1 MIGRIRGILID
12 KKPPLLVIDV
22 HGLGYEVEVP
32 VSAFTRLPEINTEVS
47 LYTHL
52 IVREDA
58 HLLYGFLTEAERR
71 LFRELLKVS
80 GIGAKLALTILSA
93 GSPDELIFAINS
105 GQTSQ
110 LTKLPGI
117 GKKTAERLVVEMR
130 DKLGGDWTPGIPS
143 SAITPQQTPTG
154 NPVNEAISALVGLG
168 YKPQEA
174 KLFIQSIATEGMTS
188 EAIIREAL
196 KVAARL

>member
-1 MIGRIRGILID
+1 MIGRIRGVLID
-12 KKPPLLVIDV
+12 KKPPLLVIEIQ
-22 HGLGYEVEVP
+22 GLGYEVEVP
-32 VSAFTRLPEINTEVS
+32 TSTFSHLPELNAEVS
-47 LYTHL
+47 LYTHFL
-52 IVREDA
+52 VREDA
-58 HLLYGFLTEAERR
+58 QLLYGFLTEYERR

-105 GQTSQ
+105 GHTTQ

-130 DKLGGDWTPGIPS
+130 DKLGDWTPGLPL
-143 SAITPQQTPTG
+143 AVTAAQ
-154 NPVNEAISALVGLG
+154 PVVARNAVAEAISALVGLG
-168 YKPQEA
+168 YKLQEA
-174 KLFIQSIATEGMTS
+174 RLFIQTFETEGLSS

-196 KVAARL
+196 KVAARM